1 MKWKFAYHL
10 TAILLSI
17 AMFFPMLLVTAEE
30 SSNSVTSGNWQLPEN
45 FVDPV
50 TLKIQ
55 EFKAQ
60 ALDNEEISAR
70 LTELGMGWDP
80 KTGARWLGRAMT
92 TEEFANIPNRGPI
105 KAPTEEKAASDGFIV
120 DSQPDR
126 TSCMRTSAA
135 SWKGV
140 SCEMVSGSMG
150 VASGQT
156 LYHYLCMQLGNLDS
170 GSNWVETVLS
180 HNLGE
185 AYSWRTYDSD
195 EGYWIIHMN
204 KNTPITSADTYTI
217 MLDGTQ
223 DAYGWKYDIWINY
236 QWVRTGHVSSLYNQA
251 GFQKEVY
258 SNSGGYTSDSS
269 HAVFYRNWLQNSQG
283 WVYWTNS
290 VNTWWSTVSPVQ
302 ESHSMGALSYRW
314 ETWV

>member
-1 MKWKFAYHL
+1 VKWKFAYHL

-17 AMFFPMLLVTAEE
+17 AMLSPILSVTGAE
-30 SSNSVTSGNWQLPEN
+30 SSDPITSGNWQPPEN

-50 TLKIQ
+50 SLKIR

-60 ALDNEEISAR
+60 ALNDEQITAK
-70 LTELGMGWDP
+70 LTDIGMGWDP
-80 KTGARWLGRAMT
+80 KTGAKWIGRTMT
-92 TEEFANIPNRGPI
+92 PEEVAKMPNRTPA
-105 KAPTEEKAASDGFIV
+105 KAPAEQEKTLDGFFV
-120 DSQPDR
+120 AQADR

-135 SWKGV
+135 SWRGV

-156 LYHYLCMQLGNLDS
+156 LYHYLCMQLGSLDS

-185 AYSWRTYDSD
+185 SYSWRTYDSD
-195 EGYWIIHMN
+195 EGYWIIHLN

-223 DAYGWKYDIWINY
+223 DAYGWNYNVWINY

-258 SNSGGYTSDSS
+258 SNSGVYTSDSS
-269 HAVFYRNWLQNSQG
+269 HAVFYRNWLQDSQG
-283 WVYWTNS
+283 WSYWTNS
-290 VNTWWSTVSPVQ
+290 VNTWWSTVSPVL